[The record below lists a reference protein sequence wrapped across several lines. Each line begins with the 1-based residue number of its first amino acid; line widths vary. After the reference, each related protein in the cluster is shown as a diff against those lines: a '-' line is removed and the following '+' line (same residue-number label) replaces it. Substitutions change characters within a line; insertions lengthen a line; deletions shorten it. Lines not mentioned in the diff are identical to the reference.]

1 MKPELRLNNRLLPIL
16 AALLIILQLIVPYKG
31 WVILLVA
38 LGGAWLVCWL
48 WARSLARG
56 LAFTREMRFGWAQV
70 GDRLEE
76 RFTLTNDSPAPAP
89 WIEITDHATLPGAH
103 AGRVTSASAK
113 DSLRWYVEAVC
124 SRRGVFTL
132 GPTTLRTGDP
142 FGIYTVTLQDP
153 ATSTLMVM
161 PPIVPLPAIEVS
173 PGGRAGEGR
182 PRANALERTVSAAGV
197 RDYFPGDSLHSIHWP
212 TSARRD
218 SLFVRLFD
226 STPAGDWWIF
236 LDMDWK
242 AQAGHGP
249 DSTDEHGVIIAA
261 SLADRGLAAGK
272 AVGLVAHS
280 DQLLWLPPQAGEG
293 QRWEILRALALVAR
307 GARPLSEL
315 LARARPSFRQLASV
329 IIITPAVDGSW
340 IEAILPL
347 LQRGVTPTVLL
358 MDTIS
363 FGKRTSPDH
372 LKATTAM
379 LTELGVV
386 HYVITRDLL
395 DQPEVR
401 PGRHGG
407 WDWLTTP
414 HGKAI
419 LKGPR
424 RDLTWKALS

>member
-16 AALLIILQLIVPYKG
+16 TGLLIVLQLIAPYKG

-38 LGGAWLVCWL
+38 LGGAWLVSWVSAL
-48 WARSLARG
+48 LLARSLM
-56 LAFTREMRFGWAQV
+56 LTREMRFGWAQV

-76 RFTLTNDSPAPAP
+76 RFTLTNDGVAPAP
-89 WIEITDHATLPGAH
+89 WIEITDHSTLPGAH
-103 AGRVTSASAK
+103 ASRVTGVSGK
-113 DSLRWYVEAVC
+113 DSLRWYVEAMC
-124 SRRGVFTL
+124 SRRGVFTI
-132 GPTTLRTGDP
+132 GPTSLRTGDP
-142 FGIYTVTLQDP
+142 FGIYTVTLQSP

-182 PRANALERTVSAAGV
+182 PRANALERSVTAAGV
-197 RDYFPGDSLHSIHWP
+197 RDYSPGDSLHSIHWP

-236 LDMDWK
+236 LDMDWRV
-242 AQAGHGP
+242 QAGHGM
-249 DSTDEHGVIIAA
+249 DSTDEHGVILAA
-261 SLADRGLAAGK
+261 SLADRGVSSGK

-293 QRWEILRALALVAR
+293 QRWEILRGLALVAR
-307 GARPLSEL
+307 GPQPLSEL
-315 LARARPSFRQLASV
+315 LSRARPSFRQLASV

-340 IEAILPL
+340 IESILPL
-347 LQRGVTPTVLL
+347 LQRGVAPTVLL

-363 FGKRTSPDH
+363 FGKRASREPLD
-372 LKATTAM
+372 ATMAM
-379 LTELGVV
+379 LSELGVA

-395 DQPEVR
+395 DQPELR
-401 PGRHGG
+401 PGKQGQ
-407 WDWLTTP
+407 WEWQVSP

-419 LKGPR
+419 ASHTR
-424 RDLTWKALS
+424 RDLSWKVLS